1 MPLPDWNDNTN
12 KSSRGKLLIVGGSR
26 RLPGAVILAARAA
39 LRIGC
44 GTVRVA
50 VPESI
55 ATAMGVAVPELMI
68 LPLAE
73 TSHGTIA
80 ASAASKLIKEQM
92 KVCSA
97 IVLGPGID
105 EDKDTEKAIR
115 ELLEKASLPT
125 VVDAQALFAYDIKQK
140 PTAARILTPHEDEFK
155 ALRNGKEVDMTAPEP
170 VANEFAQQSNAILV
184 LKGQNTFI
192 ATPEGSVFKNEAG
205 SRALGEQYTSEIT
218 RSNINFVA
226 GTAGS
231 GDTLA
236 GIIGGLLAQGIEAH
250 TAAIWGVYFHAIA
263 GEIVSKE
270 VGEDGAMASDFINR
284 LPAIQQRLRQETRSK
299 NSKPSR
305 S

>member
-1 MPLPDWNDNTN
+1 MPLPDWDDNTN
-12 KSSRGKLLIVGGSR
+12 KSSRGKLLIIGGSR

-115 ELLEKASLPT
+115 ELLEKAFLPT

-140 PTAARILTPHEDEFK
+140 PAAARILTPHEDEFK
-155 ALRNGKEVDMTAPEP
+155 ALRDGKEVDMTAPEP

-192 ATPEGSVFKNEAG
+192 ATPEGSLFKNEAG
-205 SRALGEQYTSEIT
+205 SRAL
-218 RSNINFVA
+218 

-250 TAAIWGVYFHAIA
+250 IAAIWGVYFHAIA

-284 LPAIQQRLRQETRSK
+284 LPAIQQRLRQETRRK
-299 NSKPSR
+299 HSKPSH